1 MATTTILI
9 PGSSTGTRAFNT
21 LLNGRGN
28 PPDSAGER
36 NDFWLN
42 TTTTTLFGPK
52 RGDAWPTEGV
62 KLIGGQGEAGTGSGN
77 RIFWGTG
84 APSDDL
90 NPGPDDLFID
100 TASLTIYRAS

>member
-9 PGSSTGTRAFNT
+9 PGSSSGTRSFNT
-21 LLNGRGN
+21 LLNGREN

-42 TTTTTLFGPK
+42 TATTTLFGPK
-52 RGDAWPTEGV
+52 RGDTWPKEGV
-62 KLIGGQGEAGTGSGN
+62 SLIGRGEAGTSGGN

-90 NPGPDDLFID
+90 NPGENDLFID
-100 TASLTIYRAS
+100 TNSLTIYRAS